1 MHSTVVGDDNC
12 DVDDDD
18 ATDAERWRLMDW
30 QQVTHDRATSAR
42 SARRTPGA
50 GSVCG
55 HQRFRC
61 TCVQQVEQRE
71 LTCPICRS

>member
-1 MHSTVVGDDNC
+1 VGDVNY

-30 QQVTHDRATSAR
+30 QQVTHGRATSAR

-50 GSVCG
+50 GPVCG
-55 HQRFRC
+55 HQYLRAA
-61 TCVQQVEQRE
+61 
-71 LTCPICRS
+71 S